1 MKYAGVLGLVL
12 GTLLPVFSLAQTERL
27 LKPEEISERV
37 IVDLLAPEEAGTP
50 TKRRTRSIN
59 VTRDESAQPAAKPA
73 AASLLITFETNSA
86 GLTPAGKQS
95 LDVVGRAL
103 SSEKLAAYR
112 FAIEGHSDPRGGEA
126 YNMRLSQSRAES
138 VVGYLADNHRIE
150 RNRLTPVGKGPTQ
163 LLNPARPEA
172 PENRRVTIKRLDN

>member
-1 MKYAGVLGLVL
+1 MKYREVLALAL
-12 GTLLPVFSLAQTERL
+12 GTLLPVVALGQTERL
-27 LKPEEISERV
+27 LKPDEINEKALV
-37 IVDLLAPEEAGTP
+37 ELLAPEEAGAP
-50 TKRRTRSIN
+50 VKRRTRSIN
-59 VTRDESAQPAAKPA
+59 VTREESAQASAKPA

-103 SSEKLAAYR
+103 SSEKLSSYR

-138 VVGYLADNHRIE
+138 VVGYLAENHQIQRG
-150 RNRLTPVGKGPTQ
+150 RLTPVGKGPTQ

>member
-1 MKYAGVLGLVL
+1 MKFRALLALVL
-12 GTLLPVFSLAQTERL
+12 GTLVPMVALAQTERL
-27 LKPEEISERV
+27 LKPEEINERALV
-37 IVDLLAPEEAGTP
+37 ELLAPEETGAP
-50 TKRRTRSIN
+50 AKRRTRSIN
-59 VTRDESAQPAAKPA
+59 VTREESAQPAAKPA

-103 SSEKLAAYR
+103 SSEKLSSYR

-138 VVGYLADNHRIE
+138 VVGYLAENHQIE
-150 RNRLTPVGKGPTQ
+150 RGRLTPVGKGPTQ